1 MATETNLPRTSIR
14 VEFSIADLNSSS
26 GADDLDDS
34 TLFDDQT
41 PDDDITD
48 RQSGGAQSKVAKS
61 EGRVSTTNDATEE
74 DFDDDQPAS
83 FPSRVNVTVEKV
95 CFFNFWRKSANTNSE
110 TGQRGSPSI
119 RSCCPGWDDCH

>member
-1 MATETNLPRTSIR
+1 MAAETNLPRTSIR

-61 EGRVSTTNDATEE
+61 EGVSITNDATEE

-95 CFFNFWRKSANTNSE
+95 CFFNFWSKSANTNSE